1 MDRQEIKP
9 PELALRF
16 FRWFCHPKIRQA
28 IEGDLI
34 ELYHERVN
42 VYSKRKADLNF
53 IFDVI
58 LLLRPSIIKPSEK
71 SYSTNNYAMLK
82 NYFTI
87 GWRNLIR
94 QKMYSLIKVGGFAIG
109 IAACLLISL
118 YIADELSY
126 DKTQKNGDRIY
137 RVVGTFR
144 DNGRLLRDVWF
155 PAPFAKVL
163 NQDYHEI
170 ELAGRINGSSLF
182 GAGSNEIRRVDDQ
195 ENSHEQGFVYI
206 DQEMIDILELPV
218 IGGNAKHLLD
228 KPNTMVITRK
238 KAEKFFPNQ
247 DPVGQTMIVNNDE
260 QNPLTVSGVLE
271 DFPLN
276 SHLQF
281 DFLITMTGREFW
293 KGEQDTWRASN
304 YHTYVRVRPGT
315 DVTALAE
322 KATAG
327 ILKNYV
333 LPSMIEANIANPEEL
348 LKSSNIEFQHVSD
361 IHMASDIS
369 DGLSHG
375 DIRFV
380 WLFGAIAGFILL
392 IASINF
398 VNLSTAKSANRA
410 KEVGLRKAVGSQR
423 SSIIKQFL
431 TESVLYSLISFA
443 TGIVMAYLLL
453 PFFNVLAA
461 KSLAFPWNVWWFA
474 PGSLVTILL
483 IGILAGVYPSFYLS
497 SFRPSQVLKGNVSR
511 GTKHAGARSALVI
524 FQFTTSIIL
533 IIATIII
540 YQQMDF
546 ILTRKTGFD
555 KEQVLIVEGTQT
567 LNRRVFTFKD
577 ELMRVPG
584 VQSVSLTDYIPVR
597 GGKRN
602 GNGFWKEGKQKEDR
616 EVMAQTWT
624 VDTDYVKTL
633 GMKIV
638 AGRDFS
644 PQIASDSNAMIINEA
659 MVRELGLQDPIGK
672 KVYNYKNWEVIGVVE
687 DFNFESMKERITPLA
702 MRLGLSATMICVKV
716 DSDDIGGTI
725 DAIGARWKLLA
736 PHQSFRY
743 TFLDQSYAQMYED
756 LQRTGRIFTSF
767 AVLAIIV
774 ACLGLFALSAF
785 MVEQR
790 SKEISI
796 RLVLGASL
804 SSVFQQLTW
813 SFVRLVII
821 SFVIATPLAWLMM
834 QRWLED
840 YVFRISIGWEVF
852 IVAGS
857 LAVITAML
865 TISYQSI
872 RAALVNPADQ
882 LKAE

>member
-1 MDRQEIKP
+1 MDKKGYDP
-9 PELALRF
+9 PQFALRF
-16 FRWFCHPKIRQA
+16 FRWYCHPKLRHT

-34 ELYHERVN
+34 ELYHERL
-42 VYSKRKADLNF
+42 SSHGKKKANLNF
-53 IFDVI
+53 ILDII
-58 LLLRPSIIKPSEK
+58 LLFRPSIVKPSDTHYP
-71 SYSTNNYAMLK
+71 SNNYTMLK

-126 DKTQKNGDRIY
+126 DKTQKDGDRTY
-137 RVVGTFR
+137 RIIGTFR
-144 DNGRLLRDVWF
+144 DNGRLYRDVWF
-155 PAPFAKVL
+155 PAPFAKVMK
-163 NQDYHEI
+163 QDYPEV
-170 ELAGRINGSSLF
+170 EMTGRFNGSSLF
-182 GAGSNEIRRVDDQ
+182 GAGGNEIRRSDDR
-195 ENSHEQGFVYI
+195 ENSHEEGFVYI
-206 DQEMIDILELPV
+206 DQELIDILQLPV
-218 IGGNAKHLLD
+218 VSGNARHLLD

-238 KAEKFFPNQ
+238 KAEKYFRNE

-260 QNPLTVSGVLE
+260 QNPMTITGVLE
-271 DFPLN
+271 DFPTN
-276 SHLQF
+276 SHLDF

-304 YHTYVRVRPGT
+304 YHTYMTVRPGT
-315 DVTALAE
+315 DIAALE
-322 KATAG
+322 KKATEG

-333 LPSMIEANIANPEEL
+333 LPSMIEANIANAEEL
-348 LKSSNIEFQHVSD
+348 IKNGNLEFQLVRD

-375 DIRFV
+375 DMRFV

-398 VNLSTAKSANRA
+398 INLSTAKSANRA

-431 TESVLYSLISFA
+431 TESILYSLLSFLA
-443 TGIVMAYLLL
+443 GIGLAYLLL

-461 KSLAFPWNVWWFA
+461 KSLVFPWTIWWLLPA
-474 PGSLVTILL
+474 TVIAILA
-483 IGILAGVYPSFYLS
+483 IGILAGLYPSFYLS
-497 SFRPSQVLKGNVSR
+497 SFRPSQVLKGSISR
-511 GTKHAGARSALVI
+511 GAKHSGARSALVV
-524 FQFTTSIIL
+524 FQFTTSIVL

-540 YQQMDF
+540 FQQMDF

-555 KEQVLIVEGTQT
+555 KEQVLIIEGTQT
-567 LNRRVFTFKD
+567 LKRRAFTFKD
-577 ELMRVPG
+577 ELLQVPG
-584 VQSVSLTDYIPVR
+584 VENVSISDYIPVR

-602 GNGFWKEGKQKEDR
+602 GNGFWNEGKQKEDR
-616 EVMAQTWT
+616 EVNTQTWT
-624 VDTDYVKTL
+624 VDTDYIKTL
-633 GMKIV
+633 GMKV
-638 AGRDFS
+638 VEGRDFS
-644 PQIASDSNAMIINEA
+644 AQVASDSDAMIINQA
-659 MVRELGLQDPIGK
+659 MVRALGLKDPVGK
-672 KVYNYKNWEVIGVVE
+672 KIYNYKNWNIIGVVE
-687 DFNFESMKERITPLA
+687 DFNFESMKENVTPLA
-702 MRLGLSATMICVKV
+702 MHLGLSSTMVCVKL
-716 DSDDIGGTI
+716 DTENMTETLA
-725 DAIGARWKLLA
+725 AINTKWKSFA
-736 PHQSFRY
+736 PNQSFRFS
-743 TFLDQSYAQMYED
+743 FLDQTYARMYAD
-756 LQRTGRIFTSF
+756 VQRTGSIFTTFS
-767 AVLAIIV
+767 ALAIIV

-790 SKEISI
+790 GKEISI

-804 SSVFQQLTW
+804 NSVFQLLTW
-813 SFVRLVII
+813 SFVRLVLI
-821 SFVIATPLAWLMM
+821 SFIIAVPLAWFMM

-852 IVAGS
+852 ILAGA
-857 LAVITAML
+857 LAVATAVI

-872 RAALVNPADQ
+872 RAALVNPVDQ